1 MNMKENLKGTWLYKN
16 NSEVIKV
23 YFENDTITV
32 YSECFSVKDKKYCI
46 IFDEQNNSFLQ
57 IQGLD
62 KQIEIRIFE
71 LMPTNQIT
79 AIIDGKPYDFDRT

>member
-1 MNMKENLKGTWLYKN
+1 MKENLKGTWLYKN